1 MMQSNVDR
9 LFAIW
14 EALNPISVIGEQ
26 DLNDPR
32 ALNQNTPL
40 KPFWDNKTQDYWTF
54 ARLTDTRKLG
64 YAYPETQS
72 WLYAFNIPRYHTFI
86 VGELYIQYGN
96 VFVDFVANNLANRR
110 EEHEK
115 DMAKLSKKL
124 ASGKPDED
132 QSGVAA
138 DKGAAEEKPPFGVDT
153 RGIIAAPGGEKP
165 LKPVGVPKLDD
176 EMQDGKLSFFFP
188 PYFFKLL
195 QADKF
200 KVALFPFP
208 SAILHPTIPT
218 PNGWSTCGQSNMA
231 WVSPSTRRYS
241 LVIMMPRTRRAG
253 TWSSTSLDAWMCWS
267 EILTNA
273 PSARPTP
280 KTGWWCAVSSR

>member
-14 EALNPISVIGEQ
+14 EALNPISVIGKQ

-40 KPFWDNKTQDYWTF
+40 KPFWNNKTQDYWTF
-54 ARLTDTRKLG
+54 ARLRDTRKLG

-72 WLYAFNIPRYHTFI
+72 WIHAFNTPRYHSFI

-138 DKGAAEEKPPFGVDT
+138 DKGAAEEKPLFGVDT

-165 LKPVGVPKLDD
+165 LKPVGVPKLEDK
-176 EMQDGKLSFFFP
+176 MQDGKLSFFSLRTSSS
-188 PYFFKLL
+188 FFKLTNSRWPYSH
-195 QADKF
+195 
-200 KVALFPFP
+200 FPPP
-208 SAILHPTIPT
+208 SCTQQYLHRM
-218 PNGWSTCGQSNMA
+218 GGQ
-231 WVSPSTRRYS
+231 
-241 LVIMMPRTRRAG
+241 RAG
-253 TWSSTSLDAWMCWS
+253 NQTWPGPVLLHGGIPW
-267 EILTNA
+267 
-273 PSARPTP
+273 
-280 KTGWWCAVSSR
+280 

>member
-14 EALNPISVIGEQ
+14 EALNPISVIGKQ
-26 DLNDPR
+26 DLNNPR

-40 KPFWDNKTQDYWTF
+40 KPFWDNKTQDYWTY
-54 ARLTDTRKLG
+54 ARLRDTRKLG

-72 WLYAFNIPRYHTFI
+72 WIHAFNTPRYHSFI
-86 VGELYIQYGN
+86 FGELYIQYGN

-115 DMAKLSKKL
+115 HMAKLSKKL

-138 DKGAAEEKPPFGVDT
+138 DKGAAEEKPLFGVDT

-165 LKPVGVPKLDD
+165 LKPVGVPKLED
-176 EMQDGKLSFFFP
+176 EMQDGKLSFFSLRTSSS
-188 PYFFKLL
+188 FFKLTNSRW
-195 QADKF
+195 AYSH
-200 KVALFPFP
+200 FPPP
-208 SAILHPTIPT
+208 SCTQQYLHRM
-218 PNGWSTCGQSNMA
+218 GGQ
-231 WVSPSTRRYS
+231 
-241 LVIMMPRTRRAG
+241 RAG
-253 TWSSTSLDAWMCWS
+253 NQTWPGPVLLHGGIPW
-267 EILTNA
+267 
-273 PSARPTP
+273 
-280 KTGWWCAVSSR
+280 